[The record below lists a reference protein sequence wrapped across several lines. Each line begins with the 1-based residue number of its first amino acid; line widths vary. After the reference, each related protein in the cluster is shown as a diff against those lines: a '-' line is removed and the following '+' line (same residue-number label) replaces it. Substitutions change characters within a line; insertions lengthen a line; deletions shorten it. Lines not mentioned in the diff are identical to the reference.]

1 MEILTIAIINT
12 LVVFGTIYGIE
23 KIKNRKS
30 TPKKS
35 IIWYELT

>member
-1 MEILTIAIINT
+1 MEILTITIINT